1 MLDLFVYFTSGSKYY
16 MLESH
21 AGTMYTMND
30 IQGNV
35 EVNYGV
41 SKVFGNLHNILV
53 SFCPNRMFAEAYFS
67 KFWALIA
74 EHLDF
79 AVSF

>member
-1 MLDLFVYFTSGSKYY
+1 
-16 MLESH
+16 
-21 AGTMYTMND
+21 MND

-53 SFCPNRMFAEAYFS
+53 SFCPNRMLDRMFAEAYFS
-67 KFWALIA
+67 NFWALIA